1 MSAAS
6 RSSQDPAPRLSRA
19 IPQTHRE
26 RILAGLEDSLS
37 VGLGVFPLGIALGF
51 LVIQVGLP
59 GWVAPALSLVVF
71 AGSVELLLTT
81 LLAAVAPLTT
91 IAVAVFAVNFR
102 HVFYSFS
109 FPLDMVKPGLPRA
122 YSVFALIDEAYA
134 TAAMMPREIN
144 SSARI
149 LSMQI
154 ACHAYWVAGGVT
166 GVLIASALPAPLEGF
181 EFALCSLFI
190 VMTLDAFRSKR
201 ELPSVLLAGLAAT
214 VSLLVAPGAAMLV
227 ALVLF
232 ALLLALRYFLTAR
245 QDPAQPQGGAYA

>member
-1 MSAAS
+1 V
-6 RSSQDPAPRLSRA
+6 
-19 IPQTHRE
+19 PQTRRE
-26 RILAGLEDSLS
+26 RILAGLQDSLS

-59 GWVAPALSLVVF
+59 GWVAPALSIVVF

-81 LLAAVAPLTT
+81 LLAASAPLTT

-122 YSVFALIDEAYA
+122 YSVFAMIDEAYA
-134 TAAMMPREIN
+134 TAALMPREIN
-144 SSARI
+144 SSTRI

-154 ACHAYWVAGGVT
+154 ACHAYWVGGGIT
-166 GVLIASALPAPLEGF
+166 GVLVASALSEPLEGF

-190 VMTLDAFRSKR
+190 VMTLDAVRSQR
-201 ELPSVLLAGLAAT
+201 ELPSVLLAGLSAT
-214 VSLLVAPGAAMLV
+214 IALLVAPGAAILV

-232 ALLLALRYFLTAR
+232 AFFLALRYVLARRRQRFLLASDAR
-245 QDPAQPQGGAYA
+245 A